1 MFYCT
6 GLSGL
11 CVVTHDRFLSP
22 FIENSLILFH
32 NWIVD
37 TYRPGVEVHRWKLN
51 LSHSVHELWKQYLS
65 EHTSA
70 LCMYGAS
77 DWIFGSTYNSQR
89 TLLHSTTFHLYPIQ
103 LCVCVCVRAAV
114 PQLHEFIRLWDSYRV
129 KGQRQFRH
137 VLWHCSDSRSTTEFK
152 GALCNKGSVDRN
164 VI

>member
-1 MFYCT
+1 MHVNVLFNLLCTIKCLWKVILDQFRDAAYCNNGLNHHRSNWTVFYCT

-77 DWIFGSTYNSQR
+77 DWIFWSTYNSQR
-89 TLLHSTTFHLYPIQ
+89 TLLHSTTFYLYPWQ
-103 LCVCVCVRAAV
+103 LCVCVCVCVCAC
-114 PQLHEFIRLWDSYRV
+114 
-129 KGQRQFRH
+129 
-137 VLWHCSDSRSTTEFK
+137 CSTST
-152 GALCNKGSVDRN
+152 SWVH
-164 VI
+164 